1 MISVI
6 VNTMIWILIVLLVLG
21 ALVTLLHSVFTAC
34 YIYDAIKR
42 PEPEWNYAYA
52 YSWLLVFTIV
62 MCTFFTAALIKI
74 LSKYYG

>member
-1 MISVI
+1 
-6 VNTMIWILIVLLVLG
+6 MIWILIVLFALG
-21 ALVTLLHSVFTAC
+21 ALATLLNAVFTAC

-52 YSWLLVFTIV
+52 YSWLFIFTLI
-62 MCTFFTAALIKI
+62 MCTSFTVALIKI